1 MVPLMVVV
9 AETTRPPDRTYNIAS
24 EPLTSTS
31 VSVLLLI
38 EELPEITVVAM
49 IEPFCAGCE
58 GMRRIEIPAKSFF
71 DYNYNTILSDYKKT
85 FIFFLNS
92 AKEAGRVQRKVPG
105 LFPDRGL

>member
-1 MVPLMVVV
+1 MVPLSVVV
-9 AETTRPPDRTYNIAS
+9 AETTRPPDRTYNIAWA
-24 EPLTSTS
+24 PLTSTS

-71 DYNYNTILSDYKKT
+71 DYNYNTILPYYKKA
-85 FIFFLNS
+85 IVFL
-92 AKEAGRVQRKVPG
+92 
-105 LFPDRGL
+105 F

>member
-1 MVPLMVVV
+1 
-9 AETTRPPDRTYNIAS
+9 
-24 EPLTSTS
+24 
-31 VSVLLLI
+31 
-38 EELPEITVVAM
+38 M